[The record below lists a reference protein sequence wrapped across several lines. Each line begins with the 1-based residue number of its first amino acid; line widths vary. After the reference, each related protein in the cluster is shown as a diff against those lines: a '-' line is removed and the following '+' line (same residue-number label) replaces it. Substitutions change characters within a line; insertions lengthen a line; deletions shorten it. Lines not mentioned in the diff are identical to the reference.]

1 MAERLIVVQVV
12 EGSSPFIHPP
22 LQQAPLGIEKRIADD
37 SWWPEASLPSIS
49 CDCEAGS

>member
-22 LQQAPLGIEKRIADD
+22 LQQTSDENEK
-37 SWWPEASLPSIS
+37 LYVIS
-49 CDCEAGS
+49 CASREG